1 MQRVLVLG
9 GPGSGKTTF
18 AVRLARALEPPVV
31 HLDAHFWQ
39 AGWRESPRPEWA
51 ARVAALAVADRWV
64 MDGHYVGTLALR
76 ARRADAIL
84 VLAPP
89 RLTRVVRLVRRG
101 LRDRRRARPDL
112 APGCAEQVPSWRF
125 LREARTFGAVAL
137 LAVERAECVSA
148 PDRSGECI
156 EIGRRRVASVQ
167 DGMRGR
173 RQVASDR
180 AFVFTTTC
188 RVHADPSAPS
198 RPSAAQRGSVSDR
211 RRHTGRGAAAREIT
225 VP

>member
-18 AVRLARALEPPVV
+18 AVRLARALELPVV

-51 ARVAALAVADRWV
+51 ARVAALAAADRWV
-64 MDGHYVGTLALR
+64 MDGHYAGTLALR

-89 RLTRVVRLVRRG
+89 RLTRVVRIVRRG
-101 LRDRRRARPDL
+101 LRDRGRARPDL

-125 LREARTFGAVAL
+125 LREAWTFGAV
-137 LAVERAECVSA
+137 EE
-148 PDRSGECI
+148 P
-156 EIGRRRVASVQ
+156 
-167 DGMRGR
+167 
-173 RQVASDR
+173 R
-180 AFVFTTTC
+180 AFHVL
-188 RVHADPSAPS
+188 ASAEAVRPDGTRAPVEVLRSVAQTQRFLS
-198 RPSAAQRGSVSDR
+198 R
-211 RRHTGRGAAAREIT
+211 AREWAT
-225 VP
+225 ACSPAPT

>member
-1 MQRVLVLG
+1 MPAGPFGAQSERKMQRVLVLG

-18 AVRLARALEPPVV
+18 AARLGTVLGLPVV

-51 ARVAALAVADRWV
+51 ARVAALAAGDRWV
-64 MDGHYVGTLALR
+64 MDGHYAGTLALR

-101 LRDRRRARPDL
+101 LRDRGRARPDL

-125 LREARTFGAVAL
+125 LREAWTFEATEVPKT
-137 LAVERAECVSA
+137 LAVLAGVEAVRPDGTRAPVEVL
-148 PDRSGECI
+148 RS
-156 EIGRRRVASVQ
+156 VAQVQ
-167 DGMRGR
+167 RFLAGARAWAADGGTAA
-173 RQVASDR
+173 RQVVGA
-180 AFVFTTTC
+180 
-188 RVHADPSAPS
+188 S
-198 RPSAAQRGSVSDR
+198 RPRPPKGDM
-211 RRHTGRGAAAREIT
+211 G
-225 VP
+225 